1 MIILQEME
9 EKDSVQIAE
18 LEKEIFKDAWTQI
31 GIEET
36 WREPHSFIIVAKEE
50 GEVVGYC
57 IVYCVLDEAEIAKIA
72 VQQTKRHEGVGSR
85 LLEETERICLERN
98 IARILLEVR
107 ESNVTARKFY
117 TKQKFVADG
126 IRKNFYENPMENAIL
141 MSKKISMQ

>member
-72 VQQTKRHEGVGSR
+72 VAT
-85 LLEETERICLERN
+85 N
-98 IARILLEVR
+98 
-107 ESNVTARKFY
+107 
-117 TKQKFVADG
+117 QKA
-126 IRKNFYENPMENAIL
+126 
-141 MSKKISMQ
+141 

>member
-1 MIILQEME
+1 MRQKLQ
-9 EKDSVQIAE
+9 KSQ
-18 LEKEIFKDAWTQI
+18 L
-31 GIEET
+31 
-36 WREPHSFIIVAKEE
+36 
-50 GEVVGYC
+50 
-57 IVYCVLDEAEIAKIA
+57 
-72 VQQTKRHEGVGSR
+72 QQTKRHEGVGSR

>member
-1 MIILQEME
+1 MIILREME
-9 EKDSVQIAE
+9 EKDSEQIAK
-18 LEKEIFKDAWTQI
+18 LEKEIFKDAWTQT

-36 WREPHSFIIVAKEE
+36 WGEPHSFIIVAKEE
-50 GEVVGYC
+50 GKIVGYC
-57 IVYCVLDEAEIAKIA
+57 IVYCVLDEAEIVKVA
-72 VQQTKRHEGVGSR
+72 VKQSERHKGVGSR
-85 LLEETERICLERN
+85 LLEETEKICLKRN

-141 MSKKISMQ
+141 MSKTISMQ